1 MLKKYDVIF
10 SMGSACLC
18 SQMLR
23 RAGLQFCSYPFDWLA
38 ACDFSERI
46 DFLVSDFN
54 DFFNREDFHFT
65 GRHNAD
71 EHNPCD
77 VYKNDKTGIVFNHD
91 FACGVPFDVSYPVV
105 KAKYDR
111 RINRL
116 LNDIDRHKNI
126 LIVFTEVP
134 PPPPVHTVS
143 DNITENTNDDV
154 LISGY
159 NKIIRR
165 FPNKNIDLLY
175 IACAPDRSER
185 QIGEHIFKL
194 TFDYKNSCGIPPHDA
209 RVLRTAV
216 KNYRLKRSLGQR
228 IKNALFRLKKHLKNR
243 RF

>member
-10 SMGSACLC
+10 SIGSACLC

-38 ACDFSERI
+38 DCGFSERI
-46 DFLVSDFN
+46 DFLVSDFK
-54 DFFNREDFHFT
+54 DFFNPEDFYFT

-91 FACGVPFDVSYPVV
+91 FACGVPFDVSYPAV

-134 PPPPVHTVS
+134 PPPCTHC
-143 DNITENTNDDV
+143 
-154 LISGY
+154 
-159 NKIIRR
+159 
-165 FPNKNIDLLY
+165 F
-175 IACAPDRSER
+175 
-185 QIGEHIFKL
+185 
-194 TFDYKNSCGIPPHDA
+194 
-209 RVLRTAV
+209 
-216 KNYRLKRSLGQR
+216 GQYYG
-228 IKNALFRLKKHLKNR
+228 KYE
-243 RF
+243 

>member
-10 SMGSACLC
+10 SIGSACLC

-23 RAGLQFCSYPFDWLA
+23 RSGLQFCSYPFDWLA
-38 ACDFSERI
+38 GCDFSGRI
-46 DFLVSDFN
+46 DFLVSDFK

-65 GRHNAD
+65 GKDNAD

-77 VYKNDKTGIVFNHD
+77 VYENNKTGIAFNHD
-91 FACGVPFDVSYPVV
+91 FARGVPFDVSYPAV

-116 LNDIDRHKNI
+116 LNDIDSHKNI

-134 PPPPVHTVS
+134 S
-143 DNITENTNDDV
+143 GNSENINDDI

-159 NKIIRR
+159 NKIIQR

-175 IACAPDRSER
+175 ISCTPNKSER

-194 TFDYKNSCGIPPHDA
+194 AFDYKNSRDIPPHDA
-209 RVLRTAV
+209 RVLRTAA